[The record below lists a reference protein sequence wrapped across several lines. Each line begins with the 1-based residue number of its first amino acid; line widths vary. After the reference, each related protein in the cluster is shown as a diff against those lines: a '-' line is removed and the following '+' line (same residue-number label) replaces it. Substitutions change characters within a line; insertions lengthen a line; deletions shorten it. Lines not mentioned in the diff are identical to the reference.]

1 MEDKNIKVRMIA
13 FASMIALV
21 AVMITVTQCANNA
34 LFENKGFADDPELSA
49 TDNACASNASQE
61 YGLSASTSDT
71 RSLNET
77 QLETN
82 QADTEPDISQPF
94 PTDPVV
100 TSSPQPEPQRGDQPS
115 TEPGNQNPT
124 EPSRTWVID
133 YEQVWVED
141 SPAWIEQIPV
151 YGSEER
157 SICNVCGANITGSEA
172 AHAKAHMLAGEGS
185 GHHNEF
191 IQVVIGYNAIAHDA
205 TGHWE
210 TVEAGGHWE

>member
-49 TDNACASNASQE
+49 TDSQE
-61 YGLSASTSDT
+61 DGLSASTSDT
-71 RSLNET
+71 RSSNEA
-77 QLETN
+77 QHETN
-82 QADTEPDISQPF
+82 HGGTERDISQLF
-94 PTDPVV
+94 PTDSVA
-100 TSSPQPEPQRGDQPS
+100 TSTPLQEPQHGEQSR
-115 TEPGNQNPT
+115 TEPANQNPT

-141 SPAWIEQIPV
+141 SPAWTEQIPV
-151 YGSEER
+151 YSSEER
-157 SICNVCGANITGSEA
+157 SICNVCGASVTGNEA
-172 AHAKAHMLAGEGS
+172 AHAKAHMLAGEGC
-185 GHHNEF
+185 GHHNEY
-191 IQVVIGYNAIAHDA
+191 IQVIIGYDTITHEA

-210 TVEAGGHWE
+210 TVENGGHWE